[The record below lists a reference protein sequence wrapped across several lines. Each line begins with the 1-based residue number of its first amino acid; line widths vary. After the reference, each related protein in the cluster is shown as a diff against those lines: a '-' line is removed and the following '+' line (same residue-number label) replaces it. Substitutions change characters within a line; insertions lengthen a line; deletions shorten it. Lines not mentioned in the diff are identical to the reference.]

1 MNELKIFEHPKFGK
15 IRTIIEDGKTL
26 FCGLDAA
33 NALGYAKPQDAINRH
48 CRYPAKHGVWVQT
61 GIRADGSPAMRET
74 DMLFIPEGDLCR
86 LAAKSELPG
95 ASEFESW
102 IFDEVIPAILR
113 TGTYT
118 VPGAAP
124 KLLYLPEGVSLNGL
138 AKLLTITRRM
148 MLDMGK
154 GPNEIGSV
162 AKGLFD
168 SCGVPQRSTTSSPDR
183 PVFSTIPL
191 WRDKKR
197 PAGWLQHPTGQAR
210 PKHTKNQPLPPL

>member
-168 SCGVPQRSTTSSPDR
+168 SCGVPLAPAFYNDLPGQTSLFDY
-183 PVFSTIPL
+183 
-191 WRDKKR
+191 
-197 PAGWLQHPTGQAR
+197 PALER
-210 PKHTKNQPLPPL
+210 